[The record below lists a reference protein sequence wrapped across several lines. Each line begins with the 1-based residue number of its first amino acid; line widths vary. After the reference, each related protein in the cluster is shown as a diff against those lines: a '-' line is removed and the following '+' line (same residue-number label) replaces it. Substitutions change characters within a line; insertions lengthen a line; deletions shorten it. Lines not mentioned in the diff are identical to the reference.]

1 MLIRQTLRT
10 FEKRCLRPV
19 ARLLKRAVGGTRPGL
34 RLGLGN
40 DRVVLLEQRV
50 AALESLVRELT
61 GLAYL
66 RLADDDAATEADRT
80 AA

>member
-1 MLIRQTLRT
+1 M
-10 FEKRCLRPV
+10 ECS
-19 ARLLKRAVGGTRPGL
+19 
-34 RLGLGN
+34 N
-40 DRVVLLEQRV
+40 DEVVLLEQRV

-66 RLADDDAATEADRT
+66 RLADDNAATGDDRT

>member
-10 FEKRCLRPV
+10 FEKRCLRPS
-19 ARLLKRAVGGTRPGL
+19 ARLLKRTAGAARHGHGHGT
-34 RLGLGN
+34 
-40 DRVVLLEQRV
+40 DRVSLLEQRV

-66 RLADDDAATEADRT
+66 RLPDDDAATEADRPT
-80 AA
+80 A

>member
-10 FEKRCLRPV
+10 FEKRCLRPI
-19 ARLLKRAVGGTRPGL
+19 ARLLKRTAGAARHGHGTA
-34 RLGLGN
+34 
-40 DRVVLLEQRV
+40 RVSRLEQRV

-66 RLADDDAATEADRT
+66 RLPDDDAATEADRPT
-80 AA
+80 A

>member
-19 ARLLKRAVGGTRPGL
+19 ARLLKHAAGGVRHGHGT
-34 RLGLGN
+34 
-40 DRVVLLEQRV
+40 DRVSLLEQRV

-66 RLADDDAATEADRT
+66 RLPDDDAATEADRT

>member
-10 FEKRCLRPV
+10 FEKRCLRPI
-19 ARLLKRAVGGTRPGL
+19 ARLLKRKAGAARHGHGT
-34 RLGLGN
+34 
-40 DRVVLLEQRV
+40 DRVSLLEQRV

-66 RLADDDAATEADRT
+66 RLPDDDAATEADRPT
-80 AA
+80 A